1 MRGEQLLLWEDKK
14 QIILEKEKVD
24 ISTLKTL
31 KTRKHPFDLL
41 PKDTYFIYKT
51 GGINP
56 FMKELGPIFP
66 VIKNSSGKV
75 LSQVPLTSGKDSP
88 YPHII
93 LTTYINGKKIGLKCF
108 LHKIVGLAFLKN
120 DDFENKYIIDHL
132 DDNIFNYLPEN
143 IEWVT
148 YGENMRRTYLRGRR

>member
-41 PKDTYFIYKT
+41 LKDTYFIYKT

-66 VIKNSSGKV
+66 VIKNSRGKV
-75 LSQVPLTSGKDSP
+75 LAQVPLTSGKDAP
-88 YPHII
+88 YPHILI
-93 LTTYINGKKIGLKCF
+93 NTYKDGKKIALKCF